1 MSSWHQW
8 GRSWSEIRTRGGAG
22 LKVLEWKLH
31 LHPPTPG
38 IAISTRLT
46 ILRLH
51 SFLKDLGPRGM
62 LMQVCRMENAGYRDT
77 LHCLQDSGNNLR
89 IVFHL
94 SIFISSC
101 ANGTRWVP
109 TDRVLCWAPKVLKKW
124 LLMGLNQVKVVET
137 WLDLSDS
144 PFRAPPRVVATESIA
159 STVGRLPFY
168 DAPLLMLSMRP

>member
-1 MSSWHQW
+1 MYSLCTSLDRLLQLLIIQSIAHLCTFAASYLPRALHCDPTHYHSQLIRLSLSMSSWHQW

-62 LMQVCRMENAGYRDT
+62 LMQVCRMENAGYR
-77 LHCLQDSGNNLR
+77 
-89 IVFHL
+89 IL
-94 SIFISSC
+94 SIVCRTAATTSESCSISPSSSRH
-101 ANGTRWVP
+101 ALMAQGEYQP
-109 TDRVLCWAPKVLKKW
+109 TVYSA
-124 LLMGLNQVKVVET
+124 
-137 WLDLSDS
+137 
-144 PFRAPPRVVATESIA
+144 
-159 STVGRLPFY
+159 GRQKC
-168 DAPLLMLSMRP
+168 